1 MNKRLLGAA
10 AVVILAVGMYLGN
23 LFRGFG
29 LGGGPGEGENGG
41 GEREPQ
47 VNVTAPSATSTTTPS
62 EVAAT
67 DSPDVLTVLVEAA
80 QYQIQQGTDENAK
93 FEPAE
98 LTEVVARSRDTAG
111 DEHGVRIRLRF
122 RRNAQTGAIN
132 DLYQALQSQAGVQ
145 REEIIEATG
154 YVD

>member
-23 LFRGFG
+23 LFRGLG
-29 LGGGPGEGENGG
+29 LGGGSGAGENDRGDGG
-41 GEREPQ
+41 TQ
-47 VNVTAPSATSTTTPS
+47 VNVTDPSATPTPTPS
-62 EVAAT
+62 NTAVA
-67 DSPDVLTVLVEAA
+67 DSPDVLTVLVEAD
-80 QYQIQQGTDENAK
+80 QYQIQQGTDEDAQ

-98 LTEVVARSRDTAG
+98 LSEVVARSRDAAG

-145 REEIIEATG
+145 REEIIEAAG